1 MALAFDLIS
10 DLHVET
16 WEGTF
21 DWSDRATSPYCV
33 VAGDVARDRSLAI
46 QTLAHLGRCYQAV
59 FYIDGNDEHR
69 NYMED
74 LDGSY
79 RSLARQ
85 LSQLKNVVYLQDNVA
100 VVDNI
105 AFVGTNGWWGWDFD
119 MTIDPTESAIWFQAK
134 HSLSSDAIKRLTR
147 MSNQDSTYLSSSVKR
162 LQTHNDV
169 KKIVIVTH
177 TVPDPALIEHDI
189 GLVGKHK
196 FNQMGNSFIGS
207 ALSQDTENKIHTW
220 CFGHYH
226 GSVDQIRNNARFVNN
241 CRGRGDTEFCQHVY
255 HPKRIVIDF

>member
-10 DLHVET
+10 DLHIDT
-16 WEGTF
+16 WPEPF
-21 DWSDRATSPYCV
+21 DWTDRATSPYCV
-33 VAGDVARDRSLAI
+33 VAGDISKDRSAVI
-46 QTLAHLGRCYQAV
+46 QTLSHLGRCYQAV

-69 NYMED
+69 DYMED

-85 LSQLKNVVYLQDNVA
+85 LAPLKNVVYLQDNVA

-119 MTIDPTESAIWFQAK
+119 MTVDPTESALRYQDK
-134 HSLSSDAIKRLTR
+134 HALSSDAIKRLTR
-147 MSNQDSTYLSSSVKR
+147 MSNQDSTYLISSVKR

-169 KKIVIVTH
+169 KKIVVVTH
-177 TVPDPALIEHDI
+177 TVPNPALIEHDI
-189 GLVGKHK
+189 TLDGTYK
-196 FNQMGNSFIGS
+196 FNQMGNSYIGT
-207 ALSQDTENKIHTW
+207 AFEHDTERKIHTW

-226 GSVDQIRNNARFVNN
+226 GSVDQIRNEARFVNN
-241 CRGRGDTEFCQHVY
+241 CRGRGDTEFCQHAY
-255 HPKRIVIDF
+255 HPKRIVVDF

>member
-16 WEGTF
+16 WPESF
-21 DWSDRATSPYCV
+21 DWTDRITSPYCV
-33 VAGDVARDRSLAI
+33 VAGDIAKDRSVVL

-85 LSQLKNVVYLQDNVA
+85 LTQLKNVVYLQDNVA
-100 VVDNI
+100 VVDGI

-119 MTIDPTESAIWFQAK
+119 LTVDPTESAVWYQTR
-134 HSLSSDAIKRLTR
+134 HSLSSDAIKRLTK
-147 MSNQDSTYLSSSVKR
+147 MSNQDATYLISSVKR

-189 GLVGKHK
+189 SLEGTHR
-196 FNQMGNSFIGS
+196 FNTMGNSFIGS
-207 ALSQDTENKIHTW
+207 AFAQDTEHKIHTW

-241 CRGRGDTEFCQHVY
+241 CRGRGDTEYCQHVY
-255 HPKRIVIDF
+255 HPKRIIIDF